1 MRRTAT
7 TARAVHGR
15 RRTTPAGGTYSP
27 HPADTASVEI
37 PPEISALTE
46 RLARNTHENWAS
58 QRIELGWRHGPV
70 RDDERKEHPC
80 LVPYDELPEDEKDFD
95 RRTAL
100 ETVRL
105 ILALGYRIVR
115 P

>member
-1 MRRTAT
+1 MRRTTGT
-7 TARAVHGR
+7 TKAVRGR
-15 RRTTPAGGTYSP
+15 REAPPPAPAYSP
-27 HPADTASVEI
+27 RPADTTNVRI

-58 QRIELGWRHGPV
+58 QRIELGWRRGPF
-70 RDDERKEHPC
+70 RDDARKEHPG
-80 LVPYDELPEDEKDFD
+80 LVPYDELPEEEKELD

-115 P
+115 S